1 MAQLL
6 RMPEVAANTN
16 EAVLGSWQIGEGAS
30 FAAGAVL
37 ATVET
42 AKAAVDIEAEQ
53 DGVLVRALVDEGS
66 EVAVGDAI
74 ALLAGRDEPL
84 ADADAELE
92 ALLGEP
98 GAGLEP
104 PAPDRAA
111 TPSRLFMSPLARRLA
126 RDAGIDGARLRGTG
140 PNNRIVRRDV
150 VAAIAAEPSAPPAVD
165 DVGVPH
171 TRMRAAIAASLVASK
186 RDVPHFYLRGTADV
200 DKLLRLRA
208 DLNSAEGP
216 RISVNDLVLKAVG
229 LAHVR
234 EPAMNVMW
242 TDTDVRTFDTAD
254 VSLAIATE
262 GGLVVPVV
270 HAVETL
276 RISALAEIT
285 ADLAERARAG
295 TLRQREL
302 EGGTTTLTNLGMFG
316 TEEFA
321 AIINPPQSSIVAVGA
336 VRQAAVVR
344 DGQVRAAPVLTVTV
358 SVDHRPIDGVVAARW
373 LRELIALLEN
383 PVHLLR

>member
-16 EAVLGSWQIGEGAS
+16 EAVLGSWQVREGAP
-30 FAAGAVL
+30 FTAGSVL

-42 AKAAVDIEAEQ
+42 AKAAVDIEAEH

-66 EVAVGDAI
+66 EVEVGSAI

-98 GAGLEP
+98 VSASTPPEP
-104 PAPDRAA
+104 EPAA

-126 RDAGIDGARLRGTG
+126 RDAGIDGAQLRGTG

-150 VAAIAAEPSAPPAVD
+150 EAAIAAERSAPSNVD
-165 DVGVPH
+165 GVGVPH
-171 TRMRAAIAASLVASK
+171 TRMRTAIAANLVASK

-200 DKLLRLRA
+200 DALLGLRA
-208 DLNSAEGP
+208 DLNSGAGP
-216 RISVNDLVLKAVG
+216 RISLNDLVLKAVG
-229 LAHVR
+229 LAHLH
-234 EPAMNVMW
+234 EPAMNVIW
-242 TDTDVRTFDTAD
+242 TDAAVRTFDTVD
-254 VSLAIATE
+254 VSVAIATE

-270 HAVETL
+270 RGVERL
-276 RISALAEIT
+276 RINELAETT
-285 ADLAERARAG
+285 ADLAERARSG
-295 TLRQREL
+295 TLRQHEL
-302 EGGTTTLTNLGMFG
+302 DGGTTTLTNLGMFG

-336 VRQAAVVR
+336 VRQEAVVR
-344 DGQVRAAPVLTVTV
+344 DGQIRAASRLTVTV

-373 LRELIALLEN
+373 LSQLIALLEN
-383 PVHLLR
+383 PVQLLR

>member
-30 FAAGAVL
+30 FAAGSVL

-42 AKAAVDIEAEQ
+42 AKAAVDIEAEH
-53 DGVLVRALVDEGS
+53 DGVLVRALVAAGS

-84 ADADAELE
+84 VDADAELE

-98 GAGLEP
+98 GAAQQP
-104 PAPDRAA
+104 PPDPAA
-111 TPSRLFMSPLARRLA
+111 TPARLFMSPLARRLA
-126 RDAGIDGARLRGTG
+126 RDAGVDGARLRGTG

-150 VAAIAAEPSAPPAVD
+150 EAAIAAEHGAPSAVED
-165 DVGVPH
+165 GGVPH
-171 TRMRAAIAASLVASK
+171 TRMRAAIAANLVASK
-186 RDVPHFYLRGTADV
+186 RDVPHFYVRGTADV
-200 DKLLRLRA
+200 DKLLELRA
-208 DLNSAEGP
+208 DLNSAAGP

-234 EPAMNVMW
+234 EPAMNVIW
-242 TDTDVRTFDTAD
+242 TDTAVRTFDTAD
-254 VSLAIATE
+254 ISLAIATE

-270 HAVETL
+270 RAVETL
-276 RISALAEIT
+276 RIGALAETT

-295 TLRQREL
+295 TLRQHEL
-302 EGGTTTLTNLGMFG
+302 EGGTSTLTNLGMFG
-316 TEEFA
+316 TDEFA

-336 VRQAAVVR
+336 VRQDAVVR
-344 DGQVRAAPVLTVTV
+344 DGQVRAASVLTVTV
-358 SVDHRPIDGVVAARW
+358 SVDHRPIDGVIAARW
-373 LRELIALLEN
+373 LRELITLLEN
-383 PVHLLR
+383 PVSLLR